1 MVGDVPEY
9 WGFYEREVADKVQNL
24 GLESAMRGMSQANM
38 NLGIFQ
44 EKKLTNGVY
53 TRGSLG

>member
-1 MVGDVPEY
+1 MPEY
-9 WGFYEREVADKVQNL
+9 WGFYERDVADKVQNL
-24 GLESAMRGMSQANM
+24 GLESAMKGMSQANM

-44 EKKLTNGVY
+44 GKKLTNGVY